1 MDLWAIFAAQL
12 SLAWVGIAEYAIWV
26 PLAMA
31 RSVYVPASSFSCT
44 GSTVNPPVSDLEQ
57 LLASMQPEWNE
68 GAYVFS
74 SVPANRDVSQLAPVA
89 TFREREGLTIIIDEP
104 TALRE
109 GLPVLFRAAW
119 ITLTVHSDL
128 QAVGLTAAVAEALT
142 KSRISC
148 NVVAAAFH
156 DHIFV
161 PIERAADALAQ
172 LAGLQAQAAQRTG
185 V

>member
-1 MDLWAIFAAQL
+1 MSQ
-12 SLAWVGIAEYAIWV
+12 
-26 PLAMA
+26 
-31 RSVYVPASSFSCT
+31 
-44 GSTVNPPVSDLEQ
+44 PVSDLEQ
-57 LLASMQPEWNE
+57 LLASMQPELND

-74 SVPANRDVSQLAPVA
+74 SVAADRDVSLLAPVA
-89 TFREREGLTIIIDEP
+89 TFREREGLTLIIDER

-142 KSRISC
+142 NANISC

-161 PIERAADALAQ
+161 PVERAADALAQ
-172 LAGLQAQAAQRTG
+172 LAGLQARATRDAAA
-185 V
+185 

>member
-1 MDLWAIFAAQL
+1 MSQ
-12 SLAWVGIAEYAIWV
+12 
-26 PLAMA
+26 
-31 RSVYVPASSFSCT
+31 
-44 GSTVNPPVSDLEQ
+44 PVSDLAL
-57 LLASMQPEWNE
+57 LLASMQPELNE

-74 SVPANRDVSQLAPVA
+74 TVQTDTDVSGLAPVA
-89 TFREREGLTIIIDEP
+89 TFREREGLTVIVDEP

-128 QAVGLTAAVAEALT
+128 QAVGLTAAVAEVLT
-142 KSRISC
+142 KASISC

-161 PIERAADALAQ
+161 PADRAADALAQ
-172 LAGLQAQAAQRTG
+172 LAGLQARARRDDLT
-185 V
+185 

>member
-1 MDLWAIFAAQL
+1 MSQPI
-12 SLAWVGIAEYAIWV
+12 S
-26 PLAMA
+26 
-31 RSVYVPASSFSCT
+31 
-44 GSTVNPPVSDLEQ
+44 NLEQ
-57 LLASMQPEWNE
+57 LLASMQPELND

-74 SVPANRDVSQLAPVA
+74 SVQAGTDVSRFMPVA
-89 TFREREGLTIIIDEP
+89 TFREREGMTVIVDEV

-128 QAVGLTAAVAEALT
+128 QAVGLTAAVAQALT
-142 KSRISC
+142 KASISC

-161 PIERAADALAQ
+161 PFERAADALAQ
-172 LAGLQAQAAQRTG
+172 LAGLQASAVRDATA
-185 V
+185 

>member
-1 MDLWAIFAAQL
+1 MSQ
-12 SLAWVGIAEYAIWV
+12 
-26 PLAMA
+26 
-31 RSVYVPASSFSCT
+31 
-44 GSTVNPPVSDLEQ
+44 PVTNLEQ
-57 LLASMQPEWNE
+57 LLASMQPELNE

-74 SVPANRDVSQLAPVA
+74 SVQPDWDVSRLAPVA
-89 TFREREGLTIIIDEP
+89 TFREREGLTIIIDEQ

-128 QAVGLTAAVAEALT
+128 EAVGLTAAVAEALT
-142 KSRISC
+142 RASISC

-161 PIERAADALAQ
+161 PVERAADALVQ
-172 LAGLQAQAAQRTG
+172 LAGLQAKALRDATA
-185 V
+185 

>member
-1 MDLWAIFAAQL
+1 MSQ
-12 SLAWVGIAEYAIWV
+12 
-26 PLAMA
+26 
-31 RSVYVPASSFSCT
+31 
-44 GSTVNPPVSDLEQ
+44 PVSDLAL
-57 LLASMQPEWNE
+57 LLASMQPELNE

-74 SVPANRDVSQLAPVA
+74 TVPANSDVSRLAPVA
-89 TFREREGLTIIIDEP
+89 TFREREGLTVIVDEP

-142 KSRISC
+142 KASISC

-161 PIERAADALAQ
+161 PADRAADALTQ
-172 LAGLQAQAAQRTG
+172 LAGLQARATRDVTT
-185 V
+185 